1 MIGVFGW
8 LDTPA
13 PALVIVVW
21 IAALGAVL
29 GTGVLAAR
37 TRVSVAVAVLLTLC
51 VAVPV
56 AYQLRLADS
65 VGYFWQGRYLLPL
78 AAGVPILAGVGAG
91 RTATAIPRVTR
102 FAAVIAVALAV
113 AQWLA
118 LAQLLRRYSVGTD
131 GTIWFFTAARWDPP
145 VPALVL
151 LVAAAALLALA
162 VRAIARPVVG
172 EAHS

>member
-1 MIGVFGW
+1 
-8 LDTPA
+8 
-13 PALVIVVW
+13 
-21 IAALGAVL
+21 
-29 GTGVLAAR
+29 
-37 TRVSVAVAVLLTLC
+37 VSVAVAVLLTLC